1 MGSENSADQALDFLS
16 NWFWLI
22 SAFGWVGA
30 ACPGIVNNHW
40 PADKAP
46 VLGKTMKDSQILSVF
61 QESTTQP
68 LAQPLPRSA
77 ALVFDACQ
85 VGVVL
90 RAVLFVQAVV
100 AVAAMFG
107 ASNLLDWL
115 TRLSLITGASL
126 PATLVWLIVA
136 CSLKKL
142 LSGLRPGLQQVAG
155 VLLGALAGL
164 YGCGVL
170 VLVRLVDPAPW
181 LASASAGTM
190 LSAVLVAALVL
201 RAKGKTPA
209 AITARLAELQA
220 RIRPHF
226 LFNTLNGAIALVR
239 AEPRKAERLLE
250 DLSDLFRHVLM
261 EQGESVSLGQEL
273 DLAKRYLAIEQVRFG
288 ERIRV
293 QWAIDDAANSARLP
307 PLILQPLVENAVKH
321 GVEPSAEGADIK
333 ISTERRGARVVIKVS
348 NTLPVSQSAPGSG
361 VALENVR
368 ERLSLLHDVQAQF
381 HSGVRNG
388 IFQVR
393 LELPL

>member
-1 MGSENSADQALDFLS
+1 MGSENRADQALDFLS

-22 SAFGWVGA
+22 SSFGWVGA

-40 PADKAP
+40 RAGQAA
-46 VLGKTMKDSQILSVF
+46 VLGKGMKDSQILSVF
-61 QESTTQP
+61 QESTTQV
-68 LAQPLPRSA
+68 LATASTRPQ

-90 RAVLFVQAVV
+90 RAVLFVQTVV

-107 ASNLLDWL
+107 AGTLLEWV
-115 TRLSLITGASL
+115 TRLSLITGATL

-136 CSLKKL
+136 CSLKKAL
-142 LSGLRPGLQQVAG
+142 ATLQPLWQQLAG
-155 VLLGALAGL
+155 VMLGALAGL

-170 VLVRLVDPAPW
+170 VLVGLVDPAPW
-181 LASASAGTM
+181 WASASAGAM

-209 AITARLAELQA
+209 ATTARLAELQA

-226 LFNTLNGAIALVR
+226 LFNTLNSAIALVR
-239 AEPRKAERLLE
+239 AEPLKAERLLE
-250 DLSDLFRHVLM
+250 DLSDLFRHALM

-273 DLAKRYLAIEQVRFG
+273 DLAQRYLAIEQVRFG

-293 QWAIDDAANSARLP
+293 QWAIDAAASSARLP
-307 PLILQPLVENAVKH
+307 PMILQPLVENAVKH

-333 ISTERRGARVVIKVS
+333 VSTERRGARVVIKVS
-348 NTLPVSQSAPGSG
+348 NTLPAAQSTPGSG
-361 VALENVR
+361 VALDNVR

-381 HSGVRNG
+381 QSGAKNG